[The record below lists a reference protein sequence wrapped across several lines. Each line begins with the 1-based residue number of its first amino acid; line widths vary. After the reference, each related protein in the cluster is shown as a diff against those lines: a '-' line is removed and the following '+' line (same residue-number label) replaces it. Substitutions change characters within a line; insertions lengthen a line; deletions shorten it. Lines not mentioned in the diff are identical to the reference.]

1 MNQHRI
7 SSITLLILVFLI
19 SALFLGMIRQF
30 LMAIFM
36 AGLFSGTVKPVHNYL
51 TDKLRGRTHTASI
64 LVIIGIVLIIL
75 IPLVFILTMVI
86 AQAIHIG
93 QSAAPFVQKLINE
106 PTLLSSYIQNLPFYE
121 DIMPYRNIILQK
133 TGGLVTNISSF
144 LINSLS
150 SFTKVTVD
158 VILSLVIMLYVMF
171 YFLTMGNTLLT
182 KILYFL
188 PLEDASERRLLQRF
202 TSVTRATLKGTVLIG
217 IMQGSICGA
226 AFALAHIQGPVFW
239 GAIMSIASVIPTV
252 GTALIW
258 LPAML
263 ILLSLGKFFQAFVLF
278 LLCGLIAGNLDNI
291 VRPRLV
297 GKDTEM
303 HDLFVLFGT
312 LGGLSMF
319 GILGIIIGPIIA
331 SLFIIIWEM
340 YGETFHGLLP
350 KVEDPKKKRP

>member
-1 MNQHRI
+1 MNQKRI
-7 SSITLLILVFLI
+7 SNITLIVMVFLI

-36 AGLFSGTVKPVHNYL
+36 AGLFSGTLKPVHTL
-51 TDKLRGRTHTASI
+51 LSKKLHGRQNLASI
-64 LVIIGIVLIIL
+64 LVLVAIVLIIL
-75 IPLVFILTMVI
+75 IPLIVIITMVI

-93 QSAAPFVQKLINE
+93 QSVTPFVQRLINE
-106 PTLLSSYIQNLPFYE
+106 PTLLSSQIKSLPFYE
-121 DIMPYRNIILQK
+121 EIMPYRNLILQK
-133 TGGLVTNISSF
+133 TGMLVASTSTF

-150 SFTKVTVD
+150 SFTRGTID
-158 VILSLVIMLYVMF
+158 VVMSIIIMLYVMF
-171 YFLTMGNTLLT
+171 YFLNMGGTLLS

-188 PLEDASERRLLQRF
+188 PLEDASEKRLLQRF
-202 TSVTRATLKGTVLIG
+202 TSVTRATLKGVLLIG

-239 GAIMSIASVIPTV
+239 GFIMAVASIIPAV

-263 ILLSLGKFFQAFVLF
+263 ILLTLGKFFQAFILF
-278 LLCGLIAGNLDNI
+278 LLCGVIAGNLDNI
-291 VRPRLV
+291 VRPKLV
-297 GKDTEM
+297 GKDTQM

-331 SLFIIIWEM
+331 SIFIISWEI
-340 YGETFHGLLP
+340 YGETFQDILP
-350 KVEDPKKKRP
+350 KVKPW